1 MKHHS
6 DGLKKSKDQR
16 TNVITVKIDRSTLK
30 HALPFL
36 FYFLTFPI
44 LGDDREPGIE
54 SEVLPTGQTISPL
67 AAPGAHLDWLNPG
80 LADFP
85 AFVAGGGITTVTSP
99 DQQTLLALTSV
110 HNVLSRKRKMP
121 GSTFLFLT
129 SPAPRQCKNKRCR
142 CRTHLPE
149 SLSIQ
154 TGRSSML
161 AVERMTTSTRSPCKP
176 TVPGAKPALRSRWVT
191 VPVMVLDSNNRH

>member
-1 MKHHS
+1 MKTKVRGCS
-6 DGLKKSKDQR
+6 FA
-16 TNVITVKIDRSTLK
+16 TAACFI
-30 HALPFL
+30 
-36 FYFLTFPI
+36 FYFSTFPM
-44 LGDDREPGIE
+44 LGDDREPGAE

-85 AFVAGGGITTVTSP
+85 AFVAGGGITTVTSL
-99 DQQTLLALTSV
+99 DQQRLVALTSR

-129 SPAPRQCKNKRCR
+129 SPAPRQCKNRCCR